1 MSKLLLDA
9 YINNDVSLD
18 IEKANDD
25 KISLDIMVEHHN
37 PLDIED
43 DYFKS
48 EEVVQEATS
57 KTKINRDKN
66 KIKDDLDYDKSSG
79 MGSLTEPS
87 TGKSVDVKLTFNNSD
102 TTHVGSGYRE
112 NGKTVVP
119 MNINPNDLNRG
130 HGFTKYLHEKNHILQ
145 DLRKNR
151 VASYENGKYSPKI
164 ERVGEND
171 KNDLK
176 MINAFIHKHS
186 GEIVSKHSK
195 DPDEYLADLSVARK
209 KGFNN
214 VIRMLQDLK
223 KDSPSFKNNNA
234 FIKKSSEYDAE
245 TYYDDKKLDAE
256 YEQYLKDI
264 KTNEHKLELGTYN
277 ENMSSNVMK
286 HLEDNIKSMKKNSE
300 SKEAFKKFMTD
311 KRALDEYEKR
321 INEYNSDI
329 DMRIKFLRDMK
340 KIDTRNNEIIEEMY
354 RPNYVEGNDSY
365 VDCVHHIAE
374 NACNNTKILQDKIDE
389 FIFEY
394 FSDSDIIIANKD
406 SINGDILSH
415 IVIEYAESVE
425 DDGAVDDANHSLTD
439 TAASADI
446 ATDIQNTVA
455 VPEDTVTT
463 TDTTSAIDA
472 TNNATESVE
481 TAEPVQEGFFSKE
494 KRQERSNKRKLRKIK
509 YDPDS
514 RTIEIEDDAG
524 EKKRV
529 TLIISD
535 ERSLRKAIAKIDK
548 MLEQF
553 SDNTTAENKS
563 LLKKRNEI
571 VAELT
576 ELLDT
581 GACAA
586 ITKDGEVLINITTE
600 QLDNMSAKELNAILE
615 HEKEHTRQF
624 TRKSGTKSA
633 DDPSLLLID
642 DASLKFVK
650 DWINS
655 EKGKKLSADH
665 DRMDYELTADAAA
678 IRKYGYRKV
687 KAGLNKVVRL
697 TMSRKNFMM
706 KMNND
711 LRDIDKDF
719 RRVEKMIH
727 MVGDS
732 DKDLSDEETRKIFKS
747 IRDNLDSFRVAA
759 AKTEAAMLQAGKS
772 ADSGLKAK
780 IKKACLTIFNL
791 FKETKNPYK
800 YCSKYTENE
809 IIKRLEPSER
819 REAIRYLYELKLNDY
834 IKTYDFESMEEF
846 ITLVQE
852 YSMKVMR
859 VRLDF
864 AKDYDQWY
872 RTRKYRFI
880 KEHLEYEFNNADL
893 VCEGY
898 MVDNLISAIM
908 DYEVYEESYR
918 EDGFGS
924 MRAKIAKAIGDKFRV
939 SGIHRLVTGHDAFT
953 INSDEATTTVEDLDD
968 KCKVVSRGG
977 AKNNKTK
984 TNFAGVSYTDAVD
997 KIISLFKKPE
1007 TILEGFVY
1015 DVSRFTDNDVVYQ
1028 EDGEEEDDT
1037 KEILDETVEE
1047 ATKNDKPEDKEKEE
1061 TDEDEIEEFDD
1072 SDDGETEEP
1081 EEDVEIEITSFG
1093 TDTSDVQNEFDPKDI
1108 EILNKLV
1115 AAESDAINDYFDAAK
1130 DCHDETLRRL
1140 FGDIGHEER
1149 FHLEQL
1155 LYSKSTLTGE
1165 RYEPRDPEV
1174 KKEYEELV
1182 AMGMDEDTAAN
1193 TAIDKTYTA
1202 GRDEMDMS
1210 DDIEIEQEVANI
1222 YEQMLRDNIIN
1233 DMIMEAVDSNTVTES
1248 MGVFLE
1254 TCIYQEEMMN
1264 SAYASKEMKSLPN
1277 PISLLLTGFKKFI
1290 NLLIQLSHSLKESY
1304 TKNKMKRKAMM
1315 EWIKANGIS
1324 GLFKSGIS
1332 LYFYNPKISKIDITD
1347 PCKYVDMLYRMTVMI
1362 GEQCGIKVTT
1372 KHKTIKDAI
1381 HFNSIEQG
1389 MGILKRAMFT
1399 KTKVVVTDTNKDIL
1413 ARDFFGYSDTKIN
1426 VNVKHGDEAPVIH
1439 DSDNAYNSLDIL
1451 INVTKQYAD
1460 ISAEVLEQLQK
1471 LEGNPSSV
1479 FYKNRNLYN
1488 ESVKNMKVV
1497 VNYFNKFIT
1506 AIGHDMNTIIK
1517 LDNGLLAMTRE
1528 RDSVEQSGGKWTGA
1542 DIRTSQS
1549 TATADNTTGTHTKMQ
1564 TDKAT
1569 AKAKK
1574 KLEKVQRKMEAKLK

>member
-1 MSKLLLDA
+1 MSKLLFDA

-43 DYFKS
+43 DYFVSKKF
-48 EEVVQEATS
+48 VQES
-57 KTKINRDKN
+57 
-66 KIKDDLDYDKSSG
+66 DD
-79 MGSLTEPS
+79 MS
-87 TGKSVDVKLTFNNSD
+87 TDVDT
-102 TTHVGSGYRE
+102 
-112 NGKTVVP
+112 P
-119 MNINPNDLNRG
+119 
-130 HGFTKYLHEKNHILQ
+130 
-145 DLRKNR
+145 
-151 VASYENGKYSPKI
+151 
-164 ERVGEND
+164 
-171 KNDLK
+171 
-176 MINAFIHKHS
+176 
-186 GEIVSKHSK
+186 
-195 DPDEYLADLSVARK
+195 
-209 KGFNN
+209 
-214 VIRMLQDLK
+214 
-223 KDSPSFKNNNA
+223 
-234 FIKKSSEYDAE
+234 
-245 TYYDDKKLDAE
+245 
-256 YEQYLKDI
+256 
-264 KTNEHKLELGTYN
+264 
-277 ENMSSNVMK
+277 
-286 HLEDNIKSMKKNSE
+286 
-300 SKEAFKKFMTD
+300 
-311 KRALDEYEKR
+311 
-321 INEYNSDI
+321 
-329 DMRIKFLRDMK
+329 
-340 KIDTRNNEIIEEMY
+340 
-354 RPNYVEGNDSY
+354 
-365 VDCVHHIAE
+365 
-374 NACNNTKILQDKIDE
+374 
-389 FIFEY
+389 
-394 FSDSDIIIANKD
+394 
-406 SINGDILSH
+406 
-415 IVIEYAESVE
+415 
-425 DDGAVDDANHSLTD
+425 D
-439 TAASADI
+439 TAAP
-446 ATDIQNTVA
+446 TDVDNAPDTSTAVDTSTV
-455 VPEDTVTT
+455 
-463 TDTTSAIDA
+463 DTTSDA
-472 TNNATESVE
+472 TS
-481 TAEPVQEGFFSKE
+481 TADVDNIDTADVNVDDTTTSTDDAITTVQEGFFSKE
-494 KRQERSNKRKLRKIK
+494 KRQEKAEKRKLRKIK
-509 YDPDS
+509 YDPES
-514 RTIEIEDDAG
+514 KTIEIEDDAG

-529 TLIISD
+529 TLSISD

-548 MLEQF
+548 ELEKF
-553 SDNTTAENKS
+553 SDNSTSENKK
-563 LLKKRNEI
+563 LLKERNKV

-576 ELLDT
+576 ELLDA
-581 GACAA
+581 GAYAGVS
-586 ITKDGEVLINITTE
+586 KQGQVVINITTE

-615 HEKEHTRQF
+615 HEKEHIRQF
-624 TRKSGTKSA
+624 TRKSGVKSS
-633 DDPSLLLID
+633 DDPNMLLID
-642 DASLKFVK
+642 DASLKFIK

-655 EKGKKLSADH
+655 EKGRKLGANH
-665 DRMDYELTADAAA
+665 DRLDYELTADAAS
-678 IRKYGYRKV
+678 IRKYGYRKL
-687 KAGLNKVVRL
+687 KSSLNKLVRL
-697 TMSRKNFMM
+697 STSRESFMM
-706 KMNND
+706 HMNND

-732 DKDLSDEETRKIFKS
+732 NEDLSDEETRKIFKS

-759 AKTEAAMLQAGKS
+759 AKTEAAMLEVGKN

-791 FKETKNPYK
+791 FKESKAPYK

-809 IIKRLEPSER
+809 IIKRLEPNER
-819 REAIRYLYELKLNDY
+819 REAIRYLYDLKLNDY

-846 ITLVQE
+846 IHLVQE
-852 YSMKVMR
+852 YSKKMLSAR
-859 VRLDF
+859 IEF
-864 AKDYDQWY
+864 AKEYDAWY
-872 RTRKYRFI
+872 RSRKYRFI
-880 KEHLEYEFNNADL
+880 KEHLEYEFYNVDV

-898 MVDNLISAIM
+898 MVENLISAIM
-908 DYEVYEESYR
+908 DDEVYEESYR
-918 EDGFGS
+918 DVGFGS
-924 MRAKIAKAIGDKFRV
+924 IRAKIADAIGKTFRV
-939 SGIHRLVTGHDAFT
+939 SGLHKLITGHEAFT
-953 INSDEATTTVEDLDD
+953 ISSDDAVTTVEDLDD

-977 AKNNKTK
+977 EKNNKTK
-984 TNFAGVSYTDAVD
+984 TNFAGVSYADAVD
-997 KIISLFKKPE
+997 KIIALFKKPE
-1007 TILEGFVY
+1007 AILEGFVY
-1015 DVSRFTDNDVVYQ
+1015 DVSRFDDTVYQ
-1028 EDGEEEDDT
+1028 EDGDDET

-1047 ATKNDKPEDKEKEE
+1047 ATDTDKSDDDTK
-1061 TDEDEIEEFDD
+1061 DEDDIEEFDNSDEEPED
-1072 SDDGETEEP
+1072 SKEP
-1081 EEDVEIEITSFG
+1081 EEDEDVEIDITTFG
-1093 TDTSDVQNEFDPKDI
+1093 TDDSDVQNDFDPKDI

-1165 RYEPRDPEV
+1165 KYEPRDPEV

-1202 GRDEMDMS
+1202 GRDYMDMS
-1210 DDIEIEQEVANI
+1210 DDIEIEQEVASI

-1233 DMIMEAVDSNTVTES
+1233 DMIMEAVDSNSVSEA

-1254 TCIYQEEMMN
+1254 TCVYQEEMMN
-1264 SAYASKEMKSLPN
+1264 SAYASKEMKSIPN

-1542 DIRTSQS
+1542 DIRTSRS

-1574 KLEKVQRKMEAKLK
+1574 KLEKAQRKMEAKLK